1 MTAISAHRGHPAIRF
16 ALLAAAGTLLAA
28 GPVLGLATAAQAH
41 NYLVDSTPASG
52 ETLTELPE
60 TFSITTNE
68 ALLDLGGEGAGFAL
82 EVVDSDGLYYGDG
95 CVTVEGATMSVTPA
109 IGAAGDYTVVWQ
121 GVSADGH
128 TVSAEFP
135 FVWAPTDPSVATEGS
150 ATPVTCATAGGSDS
164 AEDNTA
170 AEGSDADAPADSPAT
185 TPQAPTDANLS
196 DVLWIGGSVVLVGLV
211 VGITLLVSG
220 RKKKA

>member
-1 MTAISAHRGHPAIRF
+1 MTAISARRGHPATRG
-16 ALLAAAGTLLAA
+16 ALLAAAGVLLAA
-28 GPVLGLATAAQAH
+28 GPVLGLASPAQAH

-68 ALLDLGGEGAGFAL
+68 ALLDLGGQGAGFAL

-95 CVTVEGATMSVTPA
+95 CVTVEGATMSVAPA

-128 TVSAEFP
+128 TISAEFP

-150 ATPVTCATAGGSDS
+150 ATPVTCATAKGD
-164 AEDNTA
+164 TA
-170 AEGSDADAPADSPAT
+170 PQPADTPAA
-185 TPQAPTDANLS
+185 TPETPTDANLS
-196 DVLWIGGSVVLVGLV
+196 DVLWIGGSVVLVGLA